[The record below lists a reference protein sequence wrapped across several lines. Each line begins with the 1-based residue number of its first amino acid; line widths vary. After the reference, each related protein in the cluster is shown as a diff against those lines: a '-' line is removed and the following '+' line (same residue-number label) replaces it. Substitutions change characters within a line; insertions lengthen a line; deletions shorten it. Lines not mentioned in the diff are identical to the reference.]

1 MSKQD
6 FYDVLGVSKEVDSN
20 SLKSA
25 YRRLAMKYHPD
36 KNPGDSEAE
45 KKFKEISEAYEVLS
59 NPEKKAAYDQYGH
72 DAFTGPGGGQ
82 GGFSE
87 GFGSGFGSFSD
98 IFEDFFG
105 DATGQRNN
113 ERLKRGEDLK
123 YEMSITLRD
132 AYLGVKKEI
141 SYDTLVSCKS
151 CSGTGSENK
160 DGIGSC
166 GSCRGSGRI
175 RASQGFFTVERT
187 CPACGGSGQVIT
199 DPCRECNGEGRQ
211 RKNKNIEVSIP
222 AGVEEGSRIRLA
234 GEGTA
239 GQNGAEDGDL
249 YIFISIVSHELFDR
263 DGTNIFCNVPISIY
277 EASLGGSVEVPTVSG
292 GRAKVKI
299 PAGTQSGDQL
309 RLSGKGMP
317 ALRSVSFGDMIITL
331 NVEIPK
337 NLSQK
342 QKELLKEFDQQ
353 SNRENI
359 PESTGFFDK
368 VKDFWDELNKK

>member
-36 KNPGDSEAE
+36 KNPDDSEAE

-141 SYDTLVSCKS
+141 SYDTLVSCTS

-353 SNRENI
+353 SNKDNI